1 MSDTVDNQGRKTKP
15 VVSLRP
21 MRLDEFER
29 WQAAQLKDYVDV
41 LQDRIGGPPASVQQ
55 TAQSDFSDALPNG
68 LHTSGAHLAIVVNSD
83 EDEVGTMWWGA
94 HPRRS
99 DAAFIFDVEIVETH
113 RGQGFG
119 RAAMEVVEKAARA
132 DGLSAIGLAV
142 SSDNEAARQ
151 LYASLGYE
159 SRSINMLKPLV
170 EDGK

>member
-1 MSDTVDNQGRKTKP
+1 MSDIVNNQGQKAKP

-21 MRLDEFER
+21 MRLDEFEL
-29 WQAAQLKDYVDV
+29 WQMAQLKDYVDV
-41 LQDRIGGPPASVQQ
+41 LQDRIGGSPAALQQ
-55 TAQSDFSDALPNG
+55 TAQSEFSDALPNG

-83 EDEVGTMWWGA
+83 EDEVGTIWWGA

-99 DAAFIFDVEIVETH
+99 DAAFIFDVEIAEAH

-119 RAAMEVVEKAARA
+119 RAAMEAVEKAARA

-142 SSDNEAARQ
+142 SSDNETARH

-159 SRSINMLKPLV
+159 SRSINMLKPLGQ
-170 EDGK
+170 EGI